1 MNRAEP
7 YEKAFK
13 KRYNRD
19 TVIHHKRYT
28 NENDEVIQHTVSICC
43 GEKEYTLNEF
53 LQDGATVSVTVSH
66 GGVTHKYDNYLC
78 AEIQVADAI
87 GEEI

>member
-1 MNRAEP
+1 MNRAEA

-28 NENDEVIQHTVSICC
+28 NEADEVIQHTVSICC
-43 GEKEYTLNEF
+43 GEREFTLNEF
-53 LQDGATVSVTVSH
+53 LQDGTTVSVTVTH
-66 GGVTHKYDNYLC
+66 KGVVHKYDNYLW
-78 AEIQVADAI
+78 AEVQVADAI
-87 GEEI
+87 GEEM